1 MKIIFISI
9 FPDMIKPYFE
19 TSMMR
24 KASEQ
29 SIAEFEYVNLRDFG
43 TGPRSQVD
51 DMPYGGGD
59 GMILQI
65 EPLSKAI
72 EATKL
77 NSLNA
82 KVLLTAAGGVSWRQS
97 RARQIAAD
105 NNDLII
111 ICGRYEGIDERVMQ
125 YVDETVSIGQYVLT
139 GGELAAM
146 VISDSVVRLLDG
158 VLGGET
164 SASDES
170 FEIDEDYVEFPQYT
184 RPADFGGMRVPKILL
199 SGDHQKIADWRHEQ
213 SKIRSKARKQV

>member
-9 FPDMIKPYFE
+9 FPEMIKPYFE

-24 KASEQ
+24 KASEL
-29 SIAEFEYVNLRDFG
+29 SIADFDYINLRDFG
-43 TGPRSQVD
+43 TGSRSQVD

-72 EATKL
+72 ESAKMI
-77 NSLNA
+77 SPNA
-82 KVLLTAAGGVSWRQS
+82 KVFLTAAGGDNWRQT
-97 RARQIAAD
+97 RARQVAD
-105 NNDLII
+105 SIDDLII
-111 ICGRYEGIDERVMQ
+111 ICGRYEGVDERVMHF
-125 YVDETVSIGQYVLT
+125 VDETVSIGQYVLT

-146 VISDSVVRLLDG
+146 VVADSVVRLLDG

-170 FEIDEDYVEFPQYT
+170 FEKDENYIEFPQYS
-184 RPADFGGMRVPKILL
+184 RPANFNGMEVPKVLL
-199 SGDHQKIADWRHEQ
+199 SGDHKKIADWRSEQ
-213 SKIRSKARKQV
+213 SKYGLKR

>member
-9 FPDMIKPYFE
+9 FPEMIKPYFE

-24 KASEQ
+24 KANEL
-29 SIAEFEYVNLRDFG
+29 SIADFVFINLRDFG

-72 EATKL
+72 EAAKTI
-77 NSLNA
+77 SPGA
-82 KVLLTAAGGVSWRQS
+82 KVLLTAAGGENWRQS
-97 RARQIAAD
+97 RARKIASD
-105 NNDLII
+105 NRDLII
-111 ICGRYEGIDERVMQ
+111 VCGRYEGVDERVMC
-125 YVDETVSIGQYVLT
+125 YIDETVSIGQYVLT

-146 VISDSVVRLLDG
+146 VIADSVVRLLDG

-170 FEIDEDYVEFPQYT
+170 YEKDENYIEFPQYT
-184 RPADFGGMRVPKILL
+184 RPAKYNGMEVPEILL
-199 SGDHQKIADWRHEQ
+199 SGNHQKIADWRRQQ
-213 SKIRSKARKQV
+213 SELRSL